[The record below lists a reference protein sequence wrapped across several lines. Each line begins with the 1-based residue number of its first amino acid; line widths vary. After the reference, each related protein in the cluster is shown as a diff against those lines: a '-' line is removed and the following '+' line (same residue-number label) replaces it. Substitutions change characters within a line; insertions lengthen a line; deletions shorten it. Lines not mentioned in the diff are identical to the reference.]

1 MISDKLY
8 RLASEYKKTKLWKSL
23 WETELFAVKLS
34 GGRIGYISVM
44 GSAGEHIALS
54 LHIGEEGF
62 LSFRRLT
69 KMDVFVLPP
78 LKIHEFSIQQDC
90 MQCSLE
96 NKDMLGQQEYEE
108 ARDYFRRNGIRPS
121 GKNSYPMFR
130 KYTPNYLPWPLQT
143 QEEQD
148 DLCEA
153 LAAAIELSRILKG
166 KRKADLGLN
175 PLEDDTEEIL
185 LLEYQNGQY
194 RLGKTTLPA
203 ERPIKLPEPIFSND
217 IALASLKKIKRS
229 GVWECEIIHFPH
241 AIQNNPEDIPSFPVL
256 LLAVNTPE
264 GYMFH
269 VPPVE
274 HYEECPKELLNQFVD
289 TMLQEEI
296 CPVRIKVRDE
306 RTYAFAKSLC
316 EKLKIRLE
324 IEEELPMLDEVE
336 DGLLEHFNLTPE
348 DEMDEL
354 SNLLYDMLDT
364 AGDPIIHIDSGV
376 KKLVQIN
383 FETDGDSI
391 LCHVNAFYQL
401 VYQDSLSRG
410 IRV

>member
-1 MISDKLY
+1 
-8 RLASEYKKTKLWKSL
+8 
-23 WETELFAVKLS
+23 
-34 GGRIGYISVM
+34 M

-69 KMDVFVLPP
+69 KIDVFVLPP

-90 MQCSLE
+90 IQCSLE

-175 PLEDDTEEIL
+175 PLEDGTEEIL
-185 LLEYQNGQY
+185 LLEYQNGGY

-203 ERPIKLPEPIFSND
+203 EHPIKLPEPIFSND

-256 LLAVNTPE
+256 LLAVNSPE
-264 GYMFH
+264 GYIFH
-269 VPPVE
+269 VAAVE

-296 CPVRIKVRDE
+296 CLVRIKVRDE

-324 IEEELPMLDEVE
+324 IEEELPM
-336 DGLLEHFNLTPE
+336 HFL
-348 DEMDEL
+348 
-354 SNLLYDMLDT
+354 
-364 AGDPIIHIDSGV
+364 
-376 KKLVQIN
+376 
-383 FETDGDSI
+383 
-391 LCHVNAFYQL
+391 
-401 VYQDSLSRG
+401 
-410 IRV
+410 